1 MLNKLWRN
9 TVFAARMVAVLRQVK
24 DLQPDSTVTIADD
37 FEATVDQY
45 PDKPAFIFEGE
56 TTTYAQFDA
65 RANRIAHWAIAQ
77 GYKRGDCVALVLE
90 NCPDFPA
97 VWFGLAKIG
106 VITAL
111 INTNLEGAGLAH
123 CISIVDSKAIIA
135 SGVAGQA

>member
-24 DLQPDSTVTIADD
+24 DLQPESTVTIADD

-65 RANRIAHWAIAQ
+65 R
-77 GYKRGDCVALVLE
+77 
-90 NCPDFPA
+90 
-97 VWFGLAKIG
+97 
-106 VITAL
+106 
-111 INTNLEGAGLAH
+111 
-123 CISIVDSKAIIA
+123 
-135 SGVAGQA
+135 